1 MSKKTQKSK
10 VDNPDFE
17 NLPLKRYYENLPNAT
32 RIIAAKPKEEFL
44 NEIANLT
51 GRTPETVRTWC
62 LGTNT
67 PAPHV
72 QEKIAKFMRTSVASL
87 FPETV

>member
-1 MSKKTQKSK
+1 MDKKNKKSK
-10 VDNPDFE
+10 IDNLDFE
-17 NLPLKRYYENLPNAT
+17 KIPLTRYYDELPNAT
-32 RIIAAKPKEEFL
+32 RVIAAKPKEDFL

-72 QEKIAKFMRTSVASL
+72 QEKIAKFMKTSVETL
-87 FPETV
+87 FPEEV